1 MDVALEEE
9 TDLPVKKIPPILVV
23 PKGWREEHSGRGN
36 CFYSREKAGF
46 DGNCFIC
53 KKDFDAINL
62 AWFKDPVWFGE
73 KSGHVIC
80 GGSCWAEYTGIS
92 EHCKL
97 CVAWKKHVER
107 LKSCTRRG

>member
-9 TDLPVKKIPPILVV
+9 TDLPMKEIPPLLEV
-23 PKGWREEHSGRGN
+23 PKGWREEHSGGAN
-36 CFYSREKAGF
+36 CFYFARKAGF
-46 DGNCFIC
+46 DGNWSIC
-53 KKDFDAINL
+53 HKNFDAINL
-62 AWFKDPVWFGE
+62 AWFDNPTQTK
-73 KSGHVIC
+73 GHAIC

-97 CVAWKKHVER
+97 CKAWEEYVER

>member
-1 MDVALEEE
+1 MGGALEEE
-9 TDLPVKKIPPILVV
+9 TDVPMKMIPPLLVV
-23 PKGWREEHSGRGN
+23 PKGWREEHSGGAN
-36 CFYSREKAGF
+36 CFYFHCKAGF

-53 KKDFDAINL
+53 KKNFDAINL
-62 AWFKDPVWFGE
+62 AWFENPIDVGGKL
-73 KSGHVIC
+73 GHVIC

-97 CVAWKKHVER
+97 CKAWEKYVER